1 MKLGVF
7 DHLQKNDRPE
17 LSYQDLYARHLDMV
31 EYLDQAGF
39 EYYFVAENCAY
50 VILRL
55 LDVARPALDLASR
68 FHLVTLPVQPSGKRC

>member
-39 EYYFVAENCAY
+39 
-50 VILRL
+50 
-55 LDVARPALDLASR
+55 DLTR
-68 FHLVTLPVQPSGKRC
+68 